1 VALKIT
7 QSVWYGSHLEFARI
21 SVSQEEEPIMPVAR
35 IAAARIATGI
45 VAVAL
50 TTAVVRLPG
59 DVAHAQ
65 CGNAY
70 TDEMAGPGGTYG
82 TSAECSMVDGAA
94 ELVPAGEVGIGGA
107 IDERNATARDN
118 PDAPPVDRNTATFE
132 GEREP

>member
-1 VALKIT
+1 
-7 QSVWYGSHLEFARI
+7 
-21 SVSQEEEPIMPVAR
+21 MPVAR
-35 IAAARIATGI
+35 IAVAIA
-45 VAVAL
+45 AVAL
-50 TTAVVRLPG
+50 AAAVAQLPIE
-59 DVAHAQ
+59 VAQAQ

-107 IDERNATARDN
+107 LEERNATARDN
-118 PDAPPVDRNTATFE
+118 PDAPPVDRDTATFE